1 MKSNSIS
8 NNARK
13 LKKYSKRLAKSHD
26 VEKNKV
32 YNQKIRFY
40 QQNMKGG
47 GVEPDANTNVDA
59 LISKIDSLIQ
69 QSNAIKQSGGSIQK
83 LQGSRIMS
91 NMRNQR
97 GGVGEEEVEEINF
110 EGMKLDELLE
120 RANKIGD
127 IPKDVSDT
135 QQKTVDEINAK
146 ITDITGAFA
155 QDKEVIDKLKA
166 QIEQLKL
173 RIRQLMAEKEGIEGN
188 KKQNDEEIEK
198 LRAQIEELK
207 KKLDELEQANK
218 KLREEKDALQ
228 KENEKSEG
236 INGEKDNQI
245 RNLQDE
251 MNKVRE
257 EADNKRKELEEKI
270 TKLQNELEKKTNDCN
285 NINKQI
291 EEKNEEIGVYETRLK
306 DATDAL
312 RKLLRQNTDLRGLN
326 EKLRENLTKIQ
337 TNINKIQPDIH
348 NEPEILISPYKP
360 EVAKEGGNRM
370 RSLDELL
377 TYSVQIPADF

>member
-97 GGVGEEEVEEINF
+97 GGVGEE
-110 EGMKLDELLE
+110 DELQKLINE
-120 RANKIGD
+120 AND
-127 IPKDVSDT
+127 IKDIEANVSG
-135 QQKTVDEINAK
+135 QQKKTVDVINTK
-146 ITDITGAFA
+146 ILDISRAYGA
-155 QDKEVIDKLKA
+155 DKEVIMKLEGH
-166 QIEQLKL
+166 IEQLKAK
-173 RIRQLMAEKEGIEGN
+173 IEQLLKEKEGISGKN
-188 KKQNDEEIEK
+188 ADNDKVIQILDEQIEK
-198 LRAQIEELK
+198 LKQ
-207 KKLDELEQANK
+207 KLNELEEANK
-218 KLREEKDALQ
+218 KLQEEKDALQ
-228 KENEKSEG
+228 KEKENSEDLKNKNE
-236 INGEKDNQI
+236 EKDKTI
-245 RNLQDE
+245 ENLKNEMDE
-251 MNKVRE
+251 AVRAAE
-257 EADNKRKELEEKI
+257 VK
-270 TKLQNELEKKTNDCN
+270 QNELKERIKQLEGELNELKQKCGAN
-285 NINKQI
+285 NEQI
-291 EEKNEEIGVYETRLK
+291 SGLNEELEKYKNLLNQ
-306 DATDAL
+306 ATEAL
-312 RKLLRQNTDLRGLN
+312 RKLITQNKTLQGQNKTLGDDLETIKNGIL
-326 EKLRENLTKIQ
+326 
-337 TNINKIQPDIH
+337 
-348 NEPEILISPYKP
+348 EISSLPHSPVEELESRYKP
-360 EVAKEGGNRM
+360 EEEPKKGGNRM